1 MHINILMLNIK
12 NIFIT
17 TGISILFGVY
27 SIYNILE
34 YLRIT
39 NYYRLRE
46 INNLY
51 KLIHQ
56 TNKKYI
62 ALNDEYNQLYQKYN
76 DLVTEVG
83 HSKKEIIELN
93 IKIIEIE
100 NFNDY
105 IFNLINSESNQNIN
119 EKTVIDFNSNIQ
131 ENTEFGIEGNTS
143 INNTTLK
150 NDIYDK
156 LRKLNIHLPKLP
168 RSETITSNFDPIVKQ
183 KFNYNH
189 NLLINTDSNSDL
201 DLNSDS
207 NDFDYHYVDNKLITD
222 EIICSANN
230 SRTSSRCSSLTNDND
245 INETPKRLFFGL
257 F

>member
-1 MHINILMLNIK
+1 MLNIK

-51 KLIHQ
+51 KIIHQ
-56 TNKKYI
+56 TNKKYM
-62 ALNDEYNQLYQKYN
+62 ALNDEYTQLYQKYN
-76 DLVTEVG
+76 NLVSEVS
-83 HSKKEIIELN
+83 HSKQEIIDLN

-105 IFNLINSESNQNIN
+105 IFNLINSEYNPNIKENTDADTKSNP
-119 EKTVIDFNSNIQ
+119 NIQ
-131 ENTEFGIEGNTS
+131 ENTEFGIEGNTF
-143 INNTTLK
+143 INNSTLK
-150 NDIYDK
+150 NDFYDK
-156 LRKLNIHLPKLP
+156 LRKLNIHIPKLP
-168 RSETITSNFDPIVKQ
+168 RSETITSNFDPVVKQ
-183 KFNYNH
+183 NFNYNH
-189 NLLINTDSNSDL
+189 NLNIDTDSNSDL
-201 DLNSDS
+201 DLNSDL
-207 NDFDYHYVDNKLITD
+207 NLDDFDYHYVDNKLITD
-222 EIICSANN
+222 EIIRSTNN

-245 INETPKRLFFGL
+245 INDNPKRLFFGL